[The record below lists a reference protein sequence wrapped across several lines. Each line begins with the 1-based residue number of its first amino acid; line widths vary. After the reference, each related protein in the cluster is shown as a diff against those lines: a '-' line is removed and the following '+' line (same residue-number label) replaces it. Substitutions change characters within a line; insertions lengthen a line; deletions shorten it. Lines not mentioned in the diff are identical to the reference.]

1 MVSAVYIWQYPHVPT
16 PFKARAVLAR
26 QLSKI
31 YAKSGKGN
39 FPALPGD
46 VTYVN
51 RAAALWFMVT

>member
-1 MVSAVYIWQYPHVPT
+1 MSAVYIWQYPHVSP

-39 FPALPGD
+39 FPALQRD

-51 RAAALWFMVT
+51 RAVALWFMVT